1 MKKRLAILLIFA
13 LLFTLFAPSA
23 TAAADYSKMRYVR
36 VGLIYGN
43 SAEAGINALAEFGYR
58 IGYFDAANQFI
69 QVAAIENRF
78 ISVAKDTT
86 VYKNGN
92 DISSTT
98 SSGAVAIYNYHAQSG
113 SFATPEAADARLEE
127 LRALLPD
134 QKLFT
139 AYADGKYYVRIGA
152 FETAEQASAAA
163 AEFSAVAGEQ
173 LGTAGGDK
181 NCFTIIDMNTG
192 EIIFEVTFTAAYPA
206 VYPIQKEGES
216 YVFLKNGTTR
226 YPGAFEFKRLTG
238 SNVSLINVVEMQDY
252 VAGILPNEMSASWPL
267 EALRAQAIC
276 ARGYAV
282 TNFNRHASSGFNLCA
297 TDDCQVY
304 RGRTNVNDRV
314 QQAADSTAGMVA
326 TYKGTPISTVFH
338 SSSGG
343 YTESNSNVWGSAALE
358 YYTPVKDIYTTTNPW
373 TVTVT
378 NAELTEYLQGKNYKI
393 GNIVDFY
400 VSEFTEPAGNVY
412 SVTFVDDTGGKLV
425 IKKCD
430 SVRIALSKYVKSP
443 RFTVTSGSG
452 ASMYINDASGR
463 VTDTAGLAVITADG
477 VQQLPSSIQNVAII
491 DGSSSVTSPK
501 GKSDGTYTITGT
513 GWGHNVGMSQ
523 YGAKAMAEQGFSG
536 EDIIRFYYTGTEVTV
551 LSALV

>member
-1 MKKRLAILLIFA
+1 
-13 LLFTLFAPSA
+13 
-23 TAAADYSKMRYVR
+23 
-36 VGLIYGN
+36 
-43 SAEAGINALAEFGYR
+43 
-58 IGYFDAANQFI
+58 
-69 QVAAIENRF
+69 
-78 ISVAKDTT
+78 
-86 VYKNGN
+86 
-92 DISSTT
+92 
-98 SSGAVAIYNYHAQSG
+98 
-113 SFATPEAADARLEE
+113 
-127 LRALLPD
+127 
-134 QKLFT
+134 
-139 AYADGKYYVRIGA
+139 
-152 FETAEQASAAA
+152 
-163 AEFSAVAGEQ
+163 
-173 LGTAGGDK
+173 
-181 NCFTIIDMNTG
+181 
-192 EIIFEVTFTAAYPA
+192 
-206 VYPIQKEGES
+206 
-216 YVFLKNGTTR
+216 
-226 YPGAFEFKRLTG
+226 
-238 SNVSLINVVEMQDY
+238 MQDY